1 MLEPITS
8 LAFSVSSGKGVYAL
22 LLGSG
27 LSRAAKIPTGWEITL
42 DLIRQVAVSAGERA
56 EEDPEAWY
64 RGHFKQEPDYSRL
77 LDSLGKTPADRINL
91 LSRYFEPSQD
101 EINQGDK
108 LPTSAH
114 KAIARL
120 VSKGYFRVV
129 ITTNF
134 DRLLEHA
141 LESVGISPTVISSPD
156 ALKGALPLTHAR
168 CTIIKVNG
176 DYRDTRI
183 KNTAA
188 ELEHYDPE
196 LDALLDRVLDEYGLI
211 VCGWSAAWDT
221 ALRNALLRS
230 PNRRFSMYWMAKG
243 ETSNEAKQLISH
255 RHGMLLTIDSADQ
268 FFAELE
274 GKLDALERYA
284 QPHPLSAELAVVSL
298 KKYIAEDK
306 YRIELYDLLMQ
317 EVDTRLK
324 VFARLNTSG
333 QSLTNENEDIL
344 ERIKVYEAGMGILI
358 RLIANGAYWSLPQH
372 QYLWSAI
379 VRRLLTLCPQIGGST
394 HLLSL
399 RFYPACLAFYAAG
412 VSGIAAGNYETIRIL
427 MRDTLVRISGQNKPL
442 ALVLDPEEVLDPAK
456 ARELVKDRVPMNTRI
471 FNALREPLRDHLPSD
486 SDYGLAFDRFEYL
499 LALVHLD
506 FRMENSDDSYGI
518 WAPVG
523 RFAWMSYQGVSVIQQ
538 ISEELRKESANWPPL
553 KAQLFSSQERFLE
566 LQKTFKEQVLVNVRR
581 RY

>member
-27 LSRAAKIPTGWEITL
+27 MSRAAKIPTGWEITL
-42 DLIRQVAVSAGERA
+42 DLIRQVAAAAGENA

-64 RGHFKQEPDYSRL
+64 RGRFKQEADYSRL
-77 LDSLGKTPADRINL
+77 LDSLGNTPADRNNL
-91 LSRYFEPSQD
+91 LSRYFEPTQA
-101 EINQGDK
+101 EITQGDK

-120 VSKGYFRVV
+120 VSKGYFRVI

-141 LESVGISPTVISSPD
+141 LESVGISPTVISSAD

-188 ELEHYDPE
+188 ELEHYDSD
-196 LDALLDRVLDEYGLI
+196 LDSLLDRVLDEYGLI

-243 ETSNEAKQLISH
+243 EASNEAKQLISH
-255 RHGMLLTIDSADQ
+255 RHGMSLTIDSADQ

-274 GKLDALERYA
+274 AKLDALERYA
-284 QPHPLSAELAVVSL
+284 QPHPLSAELAVISL

-306 YRIELYDLLMQ
+306 YRIELYDLLMR
-317 EVDTRLK
+317 EVDIRLK
-324 VFARLNTSG
+324 TFARLSTSEL
-333 QSLTNENEDIL
+333 SLADENEDIL
-344 ERIKVYEAGMGILI
+344 EQIKVYEYGMEMLI
-358 RLIANGAYWSLPQH
+358 RLIANGSYWGRVQH
-372 QYLWSAI
+372 QGLWGGI
-379 VRRLLTLCPQIGGST
+379 VRRLLTLCPQASGLT

-399 RFYPACLAFYAAG
+399 RYYPACLAFYTAG
-412 VSGIAAGNYETIRIL
+412 VSAIAAGSYETLKIL
-427 MRDTLVRISGQNKPL
+427 MRDTHVRVSGKDKPL
-442 ALVLDPEEVLDPAK
+442 ALALDPEEVLEYVK
-456 ARELVKDRVPMNTRI
+456 ARKLMKNRVPMNTRI
-471 FNALREPLRDHLPSD
+471 FNALREPLRDYLPSD

-506 FRMENSDDSYGI
+506 LRMENSDDLGI

-523 RFAWMSYQGVSVIQQ
+523 RFAWARYEGISVTQQ
-538 ISEELRKESANWPPL
+538 LSEELKKESANWLPL
-553 KAQLFSSQERFLE
+553 KAQLFSSQEHFLE
-566 LQKTFKEQVLVNVRR
+566 LEKTFKEKVLPYVGRS
-581 RY
+581 Y

>member
-42 DLIRQVAVSAGERA
+42 DLIRQVAAAAGENA

-64 RGHFKQEPDYSRL
+64 RGHFKQEPEYSRL

-91 LSRYFEPSQD
+91 LSRYFEPSQT
-101 EINQGDK
+101 EITEGDK
-108 LPTSAH
+108 LPTAAH

-120 VSKGYFRVV
+120 VSKGYFRVI

-156 ALKGALPLTHAR
+156 ALKGAIPLTHAR

-188 ELEHYDPE
+188 ELEHYDPD
-196 LDALLDRVLDEYGLI
+196 LDSLLDRVLDEYGLI

-243 ETSNEAKQLISH
+243 EASNEAKQLISH
-255 RHGMLLTIDSADQ
+255 RHGMLLTIDSADKL
-268 FFAELE
+268 FAELE

-298 KKYIAEDK
+298 KRYMAEDK
-306 YRIELYDLLMQ
+306 YRIELHDLLMQ
-317 EVDTRLK
+317 EADIRLK
-324 VFARLNTSG
+324 TFARLSTSE
-333 QSLTNENEDIL
+333 QSLADEDEDIL
-344 ERIKVYEAGMGILI
+344 ERIKVYECGMEILI
-358 RLIANGAYWSLPQH
+358 RLIANGSYWDRGEH
-372 QYLWSAI
+372 HGLWSKI
-379 VRRLLTLCPQIGGST
+379 VRRLLTLSPQPNNGG

-399 RFYPACLAFYAAG
+399 RYYPACLAFYTAG
-412 VSGIAAGNYETIRIL
+412 ISAIAAGNYETVKIL
-427 MRDTLVRISGQNKPL
+427 MRDTRIRISGQDKPL
-442 ALVLDPEEVLDPAK
+442 ALFLDPQEVLDPAK
-456 ARELVKDRVPMNTRI
+456 ARRLMNDRVAMNTRI
-471 FNALREPLRDHLPSD
+471 FNTLREPLRDHLPSD
-486 SDYGLAFDRFEYL
+486 SDYGLAFDRFEYV

-506 FRMENSDDSYGI
+506 LRMENSDDLGI

-523 RFAWMSYQGVSVIQQ
+523 RFAWTRYEGISVTQQ
-538 ISEELRKESANWPPL
+538 ISEELNKESANWPPL
-553 KAQLFSSQERFLE
+553 KAQLFSSQEHFLK
-566 LQKTFKEQVLVNVRR
+566 LQKTFKEQVLPYVGRS
-581 RY
+581 Y